1 MAQEGLH
8 VHGQGG
14 RDRFIHLS
22 GGRVSLLVHWLFHDG
37 VSLRYIS
44 GAPAAALGDAQQV
57 AVLGDG
63 PPCDDVTEAEEQRG
77 ELLVGERGAA
87 VLLPDDVPEDR
98 EDLLAAALAP
108 VRPGGRLVE
117 EGGGLQ
123 GGVGGIEGEPAR
135 TCDVGHVAGGPG
147 DLAHV
152 YAGGGLDVLEGHGPR
167 AAEVTR
173 AEEVDLV
180 GGACLQDTAEGALRD
195 GPVEQVEED
204 EHGALRQRRP
214 REEGHLGAEGLVGVG
229 LAPRGCAMA
238 AGGPQYGA
246 DVEGVAVHDGKGPSR
261 GRVERR
267 LGRGL
272 LPEEVLEE
280 GAEADDGV
288 RVEAD
293 GRHGT
298 AVAERHAEGPSPAA
312 AEGDPSLSVMPRDRP
327 LRPLRVTSAPGEVPS
342 VKRKVM
348 SFFMGLVFLFFM
360 VSGRIG
366 SIKDT
371 GAGRFPFP

>member
-1 MAQEGLH
+1 MKSRCLPPRPGILRVDQEGLH

-14 RDRFIHLS
+14 RDRFIHLP
-22 GGRVSLLVHWLFHDG
+22 GGRVSLLVHWLFHDR
-37 VSLRYIS
+37 VPLRYVS

-63 PPCDDVTEAEEQRG
+63 PPCDDVTESEEHRG

-180 GGACLQDTAEGALRD
+180 GGACLQDTAEVCDPKNPGSS
-195 GPVEQVEED
+195 
-204 EHGALRQRRP
+204 
-214 REEGHLGAEGLVGVG
+214 
-229 LAPRGCAMA
+229 
-238 AGGPQYGA
+238 
-246 DVEGVAVHDGKGPSR
+246 SR
-261 GRVERR
+261 IQWPFQHILFLCR
-267 LGRGL
+267 
-272 LPEEVLEE
+272 
-280 GAEADDGV
+280 
-288 RVEAD
+288 
-293 GRHGT
+293 
-298 AVAERHAEGPSPAA
+298 RHACTARCVYDS
-312 AEGDPSLSVMPRDRP
+312 
-327 LRPLRVTSAPGEVPS
+327 
-342 VKRKVM
+342 
-348 SFFMGLVFLFFM
+348 
-360 VSGRIG
+360 
-366 SIKDT
+366 
-371 GAGRFPFP
+371 